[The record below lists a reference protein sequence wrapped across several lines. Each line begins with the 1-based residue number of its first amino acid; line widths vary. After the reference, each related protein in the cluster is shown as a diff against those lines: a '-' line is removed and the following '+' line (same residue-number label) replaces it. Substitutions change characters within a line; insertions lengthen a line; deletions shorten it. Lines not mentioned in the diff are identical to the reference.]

1 MENWTY
7 LLLIAVVVLFYLNKR
22 RGLADAEIVQ
32 KLLTEDGVIIDVRSK
47 SEFQS
52 NRIEGAI
59 NIPLDS
65 LDTKITKQV
74 KGKDKPILL
83 HCLSGTRSGSAKR
96 ILERMGYTN
105 VHNLGS
111 LGRARKILQ
120 VSS

>member
-7 LLLIAVVVLFYLNKR
+7 LLLTAVVVLFYLNKR
-22 RGLADAEIVQ
+22 RGLADAGTVH
-32 KLLTEDGVIIDVRSK
+32 KLLAEGGIIIDVRSK

-52 NRIEGAI
+52 KRIENAT

-65 LDTKITKQV
+65 LDARIAKQV
-74 KGKDKPILL
+74 KDKDKPLLL

-96 ILERMGYTN
+96 LLERMGYTN

-111 LGRARKILQ
+111 LGRARKLLQ
-120 VSS
+120 ESA